1 MRTFLIAATILA
13 AANTFAQT
21 APAPQQPATQR
32 PPQQPAPARPAP
44 ARPAAAAS
52 RAGIA
57 ITVTDPTGFT
67 IPDVR
72 VEILGSSDRS
82 GATNQSGQVN
92 FTQMQAGTYR
102 LRFSG
107 ESVIAFEKE
116 VTLRAGQIANL
127 DVTLNAAAAPPPPP
141 PPPPAR
147 EEAPPAP
154 PPVGPAGQPL
164 AVSIIDLAER
174 QAREPGNA
182 PRRESLVS
190 CSGNTR
196 TTVVQLNQDQPQRLY
211 DTAEVTYY
219 VVAGQGALRVDG
231 RDSQL
236 QAGTFVSIPRGTAH
250 TLVRRGNR
258 PLIVV
263 TTVAGSPCEEP
274 R

>member
-1 MRTFLIAATILA
+1 M
-13 AANTFAQT
+13 
-21 APAPQQPATQR
+21 
-32 PPQQPAPARPAP
+32 
-44 ARPAAAAS
+44 
-52 RAGIA
+52 
-57 ITVTDPTGFT
+57 TDPTGFT
-67 IPDVR
+67 IPDVN
-72 VEILGSSDRS
+72 VEVLGNSDRS
-82 GATNQSGQVN
+82 GVTNQSGQVN
-92 FTQMQAGTYR
+92 FTQMQGGTYR

-107 ESVIAFEKE
+107 EKVIAFEKE

-141 PPPPAR
+141 PAPEPAR
-147 EEAPPAP
+147 EEAPPP
-154 PPVGPAGQPL
+154 PPVGPPGQPL

-174 QAREPGNA
+174 QVREAGNA

-231 RDSQL
+231 RDSDL
-236 QAGTFVSIPRGTAH
+236 QAGSFVSIPRGIAH
-250 TLVRRGNR
+250 TLARRGNR

-263 TTVAGSPCEEP
+263 TTVAGAPCEEP